1 MMNKKI
7 TTYLLLSA
15 SILIWGTIAWR
26 VIQTFKKEDPVVETT
41 LPHPLVK
48 KPDSVML
55 LLNYNDPFLK
65 VHAVKSS
72 QNGEDT
78 EVEQESPE
86 PDFLPQEPEVV
97 QGPAFKFKGML
108 KAGKKSYGLLDLAGE
123 TIMVSPREKI
133 GDFYVV
139 SISPDKLVVRRQGL
153 DMDLFA
159 E

>member
-1 MMNKKI
+1 
-7 TTYLLLSA
+7 
-15 SILIWGTIAWR
+15 
-26 VIQTFKKEDPVVETT
+26 
-41 LPHPLVK
+41 
-48 KPDSVML
+48 
-55 LLNYNDPFLK
+55 LLNYDDPFLK
-65 VHAVKSS
+65 GHAVKSL